1 LNNDLLK
8 DFLLEAFP
16 NPERKGCPGENTVKA
31 LAEDRLPAND
41 PARLHL
47 GSCSECY
54 AEYLHYRQDWEESNP
69 HSSENTTSG
78 AITSQPI
85 SAWRRARLSLPIAA
99 SLLILCGGGFV
110 AYRMQHIHSVSLI
123 QTASDVPHNATVD
136 LFDAGTVRGEGD
148 SANTLQ
154 QVSLSASIV
163 HLSVTLPRFSQPGQY
178 AVLVSK
184 DKAGDQIVAQG
195 SAVTVEKD
203 GKVALTLTLD
213 LRSATPGAYFLATVQ
228 GADNRRYYYPLKIK

>member
-1 LNNDLLK
+1 MKNDLLK

-16 NPERKGCPGENTVKA
+16 NPERKGCPGENTLKA

-78 AITSQPI
+78 AIKSQPI

-99 SLLILCGGGFV
+99 SLLILCGGFV
-110 AYRMQHIHSVSLI
+110 AYRIQHIHSVSLI
-123 QTASDVPHNATVD
+123 QTASAVPHNATVD
-136 LFDAGTVRGEGD
+136 LFDAGTARGEGD
-148 SANTLQ
+148 GANTLQ
-154 QVSLSASIV
+154 QVSLSSSIV
-163 HLSVTLPRFSQPGQY
+163 HLSVTLPRFSAPGQY

-195 SAVTVEKD
+195 SAVAVEKD
-203 GKVALTLTLD
+203 GKVALMLTLD
-213 LRSATPGAYFLATVQ
+213 LRSAKPGAYFLATVQ